1 MTIHETMACMEFSMF
16 IPEKEKT
23 EGCLQIFEK
32 LSGYGFKLNT
42 CIREEK

>member
-1 MTIHETMACMEFSMF
+1 MTIHETMACIELPVF

-23 EGCLQIFEK
+23 GGCLQIFEK
-32 LSGYGFKLNT
+32 LSGYGFKLDT